1 MTIYNFWNK
10 SIWRKQCCILS
21 KKLLWINFLFFF
33 HLIHIYWRTSFERRS
48 WSFNI
53 LSKIVWN
60 AVDFHWSFLGFVK
73 CWDSIVF
80 HFNIQSKI
88 VRNAFSNIFHF
99 FFSILFWKNSD
110 HDLFCFYSYLL
121 QSLLPDLICIEK
133 LLIATLWFVLGF
145 CPSCFI
151 PVVKTNNDLQYL
163 YRIEGCPEIGLL
175 HLKC

>member
-99 FFSILFWKNSD
+99 FFLFSFLEEFWSWSV
-110 HDLFCFYSYLL
+110 LFLFVLITISSPWPHLHWEIAYSYLMVCTWIL
-121 QSLLPDLICIEK
+121 S
-133 LLIATLWFVLGF
+133 
-145 CPSCFI
+145 
-151 PVVKTNNDLQYL
+151 
-163 YRIEGCPEIGLL
+163 
-175 HLKC
+175 